1 MEQSEYAGIVENY
14 LDTVYRAAL
23 SFCGNVQDAEDVV
36 QNTFLKLFLKAPAFQ
51 SEEHIRRWLLRVA
64 ANEAN
69 SLWRSAWKKRIV
81 LLDET
86 KELPVFKDSGQSELF
101 EAVQKLPRRYREAVH
116 LYYYEGYSVK
126 ETAEILS
133 LSETAV
139 QTRLLCAR
147 RKLKEE
153 LQEAW
158 K

>member
-1 MEQSEYAGIVENY
+1 M
-14 LDTVYRAAL
+14 
-23 SFCGNVQDAEDVV
+23 
-36 QNTFLKLFLKAPAFQ
+36 AFRL
-51 SEEHIRRWLLRVA
+51 E
-64 ANEAN
+64 
-69 SLWRSAWKKRIV
+69 KRIV

-139 QTRLLCAR
+139 QTRLLRAR